1 MIGCAKWFGRS
12 KWCGRILA
20 LILLGGVAATPACV
34 QAQDK
39 HVVSSQELSKDAA
52 RPAETRGANE
62 AALRQLF
69 SSEQAQQALKSANLD
84 YGKVDKAVAQLS
96 DEDLAK
102 LAARSRRLPR
112 RPFRYRLRPAT
123 QPLIEMQRG
132 QSAAHHPCQ
141 QQSDQSISI
150 HQAEKNQFAVPS
162 SPKTRQTPYPQ
173 QIAKTEDQQIDD
185 KPRPGHARFLSSA
198 FLDALG

>member
-96 DEDLAK
+96 DEDLAR
-102 LAARSRRLPR
+102 LAARSRQVQDNFAAGRSGSLSDR
-112 RPFRYRLRPAT
+112 DL
-123 QPLIEMQRG
+123 LI
-132 QSAAHHPCQ
+132 
-141 QQSDQSISI
+141 II
-150 HQAEKNQFAVPS
+150 IIAVLV
-162 SPKTRQTPYPQ
+162 
-173 QIAKTEDQQIDD
+173 IALVAVL
-185 KPRPGHARFLSSA
+185 H
-198 FLDALG
+198 

>member
-1 MIGCAKWFGRS
+1 MIGCGKWFGRS
-12 KWCGRILA
+12 NWCGRIVA
-20 LILLGGVAATPACV
+20 LILLGGVAVPPARV

-84 YGKVDKAVAQLS
+84 YGKVDKAVAQLG

-102 LAARSRRLPR
+102 LAARSRQVQGNFAAGSRAGSLSDR
-112 RPFRYRLRPAT
+112 DL
-123 QPLIEMQRG
+123 LI
-132 QSAAHHPCQ
+132 
-141 QQSDQSISI
+141 II
-150 HQAEKNQFAVPS
+150 IIAVLV
-162 SPKTRQTPYPQ
+162 
-173 QIAKTEDQQIDD
+173 IALVAVL
-185 KPRPGHARFLSSA
+185 H
-198 FLDALG
+198 

>member
-96 DEDLAK
+96 DEDLAR
-102 LAARSRRLPR
+102 LAARSRQMQDNFAAGRSGSLSDR
-112 RPFRYRLRPAT
+112 DL
-123 QPLIEMQRG
+123 LI
-132 QSAAHHPCQ
+132 
-141 QQSDQSISI
+141 II
-150 HQAEKNQFAVPS
+150 IIAVLV
-162 SPKTRQTPYPQ
+162 
-173 QIAKTEDQQIDD
+173 IALVAVL
-185 KPRPGHARFLSSA
+185 H
-198 FLDALG
+198 